1 MALLTRAGIIPVAAA
16 GVVLARILPRILTLI
31 LTRMLARI
39 LPWIL
44 PLMRRRWRAIV
55 PAIVAAIVPVIVTA
69 VWWPV
74 AVMIGRRRLP
84 RNRGLHVGL
93 AGSGHGHIGIATPV
107 IAAPRISVW
116 INLRGHKKRTVILL
130 LRRAGRHYRRNNIAC
145 LRIAVLGGK
154 SPVGKSIAL

>member
-16 GVVLARILPRILTLI
+16 GIVLARILPRILTLI
-31 LTRMLARI
+31 LPRILARI
-39 LPWIL
+39 LAR
-44 PLMRRRWRAIV
+44 MRRRWR
-55 PAIVAAIVPVIVTA
+55 AIVAAIVPVIVTA

-74 AVMIGRRRLP
+74 AVMVGRWRLP

-93 AGSGHGHIGIATPV
+93 AGSGHGHIGIAAPV
-107 IAAPRISVW
+107 IAAPRIPVW
-116 INLRGHKKRTVILL
+116 IDLRGHKKRAVILL

-154 SPVGKSIAL
+154 APVGKRIAL

>member
-55 PAIVAAIVPVIVTA
+55 AAIVPVIVTA

-74 AVMIGRRRLP
+74 TVMVGRWRLP
-84 RNRGLHVGL
+84 RNRGLHKWL
-93 AGSGHGHIGIATPV
+93 AGSGHGHIGIAAPI
-107 IAAPRISVW
+107 IAAPRIPVW
-116 INLRGHKKRTVILL
+116 INLRGHKKRAVILL

-154 SPVGKSIAL
+154 APVGKSIAL

>member
-116 INLRGHKKRTVILL
+116 INLRGHKERAVILL

-154 SPVGKSIAL
+154 APVGKSIAL

>member
-39 LPWIL
+39 LTRIL

-55 PAIVAAIVPVIVTA
+55 PVIVTA

-74 AVMIGRRRLP
+74 TVMVGRWRLP
-84 RNRGLHVGL
+84 RNRGLHKWL
-93 AGSGHGHIGIATPV
+93 AGSGHGHIGIAAPI
-107 IAAPRISVW
+107 IAAPRIPVW
-116 INLRGHKKRTVILL
+116 INLRGHKKRAVILL

-154 SPVGKSIAL
+154 APVGKRIAL

>member
-31 LTRMLARI
+31 LPRMLARMLARI

-55 PAIVAAIVPVIVTA
+55 AAIVPVIVTA

-74 AVMIGRRRLP
+74 AVMVGRRRLP

-116 INLRGHKKRTVILL
+116 IDLRGHKKRAVILL

-154 SPVGKSIAL
+154 APVGKSIAL

>member
-39 LPWIL
+39 LALI
-44 PLMRRRWRAIV
+44 RRRWRAIV
-55 PAIVAAIVPVIVTA
+55 PAIVPVIVTA

-74 AVMIGRRRLP
+74 AVMVGRRRLP

-116 INLRGHKKRTVILL
+116 INLRGHKKRAVILL

-145 LRIAVLGGK
+145 LRITVLGGK
-154 SPVGKSIAL
+154 APVGKSIAL